1 MGLKIT
7 GAQFRDFYQ
16 NHWPQGYWHEDAE
29 YEIEDEFGTFILADD
44 AILDVDKMGY
54 LDSGRKG
61 DTKSF
66 AEAWNEFIGAHPD
79 VEIVTFR
86 VPSAQ
91 FEALL
96 AAAAELGIAPV
107 RATEEDGIP
116 RP

>member
-7 GAQFRDFYQ
+7 GAQFREFYQ

-29 YEIEDEFGTFILADD
+29 YEIEDELGTFILADD
-44 AILDVDKMGY
+44 AILDVDKLGY
-54 LDSGRKG
+54 LESGKKG

-66 AEAWNEFIGAHPD
+66 AEVWNEFIGARPD

-91 FEALL
+91 LEAILT
-96 AAAAELGIAPV
+96 AAAELGIVPV
-107 RATEEDGIP
+107 RAAEEDRTPGP
-116 RP
+116 